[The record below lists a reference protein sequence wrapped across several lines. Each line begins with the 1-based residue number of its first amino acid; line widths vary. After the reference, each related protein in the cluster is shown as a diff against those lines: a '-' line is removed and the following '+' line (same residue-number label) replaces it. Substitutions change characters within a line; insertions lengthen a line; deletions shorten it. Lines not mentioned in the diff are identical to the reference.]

1 MVPRLLKMSDVP
13 FSRAPIVLTT
23 AAAATF
29 VTLPASSRY
38 FTPFL
43 ARERSASQVARELGV
58 DIGSVTYRI
67 RQMLALDLIGL
78 TRRTARAGRAIQYYR
93 SSADA
98 VFAPLDLT
106 PIATVRELFQRSRVD
121 SQNNL
126 EASGERAWLRVG
138 GNQRWGTHLYRDN
151 PEGPP
156 NRDFVPQGLTT
167 SSAFWSAVLAS
178 SGPAVWDQH
187 AFVTL
192 TRARAKELQH
202 ELAALVDR
210 YSTASTT
217 DTPTSQYLVHLRL
230 APDDSTH

>member
-1 MVPRLLKMSDVP
+1 MRPSLLKMSGP
-13 FSRAPIVLTT
+13 TFSSGPLVLATP
-23 AAAATF
+23 AAATF
-29 VTLPASSRY
+29 VTLPASSKY
-38 FTPFL
+38 FTAFL
-43 ARERSASQVARELGV
+43 GRERSASQVARELDV

-67 RQMLALDLIGL
+67 RQMLALDLIRR
-78 TRRTARAGRAIQYYR
+78 TRRTPRAGRAIQYYR

-106 PIATVRELFQRSRVD
+106 PIATVRELFHRSRID
-121 SQNNL
+121 NHENI

-151 PEGPP
+151 PDGPP

-167 SSAFWSAVLAS
+167 TSAFWSAVLAD

-187 AFVTL
+187 ALLTL
-192 TRARAKELQH
+192 TRARAKDLQH

-210 YSTASTT
+210 YSTTST
-217 DTPTSQYLVHLRL
+217 PNAPSSHYLVHLRL
-230 APDDSTH
+230 APGDPG